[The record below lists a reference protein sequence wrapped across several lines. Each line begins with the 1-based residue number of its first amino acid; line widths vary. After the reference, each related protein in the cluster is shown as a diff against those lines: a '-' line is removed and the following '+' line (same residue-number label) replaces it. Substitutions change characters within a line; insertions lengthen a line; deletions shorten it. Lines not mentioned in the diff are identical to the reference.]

1 MAAASDSS
9 LLSIDV
15 AAQRMAAAVFS
26 ALSPGES
33 VPLLQ
38 LAGRVLAESVGSPRD
53 VPPADNSA
61 MDGYALRHDDLASG
75 GRLRLVGKAL
85 AGQPF
90 GGQIGPGTCVRI
102 TTGAELPVGADT
114 VVMQENVDSDG
125 ESVRVLSAPALTA
138 NVRRAGED
146 IARGETV
153 LAAGRRLG
161 AVDIG
166 LLASLGISAASVYP
180 RLRVAVIATGDEL
193 KTPGSA
199 LAPGEIYE
207 SNRYVIGTML
217 SRLGAELIDLGVVPD
232 DPASLRAAFVRASA
246 QADAMIVSGGASV
259 GEADYTHS
267 LLAELGAVNFWRVA
281 IKPGKPFLF
290 GRLGTC
296 MFFGLPGNPVSAL
309 VTFHQLVAPVLRKM
323 QGENAPPPLA
333 VTAATTQTIRR
344 NRSRID
350 LQRGWLW
357 NEPDDSLRVTPDPKQ
372 SSAALSSMTRSN
384 CFIWI
389 EPGTA
394 SIQVGDPVRVLP
406 FDDLLR

>member
-1 MAAASDSS
+1 MTASSESS
-9 LLSIDV
+9 LLSIDL
-15 AAQRMAAAVFS
+15 ASQRMATAVS
-26 ALSPGES
+26 AVSSSES

-38 LAGRVLAESVGSPRD
+38 LAGRVLAEPVVSPRN

-61 MDGYALRHDDLASG
+61 MDGYALRHHDLASG
-75 GRLRLVGKAL
+75 GCLRLVGKAF

-90 GGQIGPGTCVRI
+90 GGYVDAGTCVRI
-102 TTGAELPVGADT
+102 TTGAEIPAGTDT
-114 VVMQENVDSDG
+114 VVMQEDVESDG
-125 ESVRVLSAPALTA
+125 ESVRILSIPAPTA
-138 NVRRAGED
+138 NVRRTGED

-166 LLASLGISAASVYP
+166 LLASLGVAAAPAYP

-193 KTPGSA
+193 KTPGSS

-207 SNRYVIGTML
+207 SNRYVIGAML

-232 DPASLRAAFVRASA
+232 DPALLRAAFVSASV
-246 QADAMIVSGGASV
+246 QADAVIVSGGASV

-267 LLAELGAVNFWRVA
+267 LLAELGAVNFWQVA

-296 MFFGLPGNPVSAL
+296 VFFGLPGNPVSAL

-333 VTAATTQTIRR
+333 VTAATTQAIRR
-344 NRSRID
+344 NRSRVD
-350 LQRGWLW
+350 LQRGWLR
-357 NEPDDSLRVTPDPKQ
+357 NEPDDSLSVTPDSKQ
-372 SSAALSSMTRSN
+372 GSAALSSMARSN

-389 EPGTA
+389 EPGPA
-394 SIQVGDPVRVLP
+394 RIQAGDPVRVLP